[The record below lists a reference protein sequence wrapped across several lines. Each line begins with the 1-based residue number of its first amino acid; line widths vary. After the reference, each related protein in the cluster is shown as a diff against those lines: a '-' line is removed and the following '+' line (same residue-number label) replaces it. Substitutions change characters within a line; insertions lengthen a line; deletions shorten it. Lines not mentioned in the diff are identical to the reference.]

1 MNTLVF
7 LNKGGNGDNNIRW
20 EVDKES
26 WKIIRY
32 NAGEMKDL
40 KIVCIDFP
48 FVEYSENKMFPMIS
62 LLRNNYH

>member
-7 LNKGGNGDNNIRW
+7 PNKGGNGDNNVRW

-48 FVEYSENKMFPMIS
+48 FVENSENKCP
-62 LLRNNYH
+62 L

>member
-1 MNTLVF
+1 MNTLAF
-7 LNKGGNGDNNIRW
+7 QIKGGNGDNNVRW

-40 KIVCIDFP
+40 KIIIVLIFLFCRKFR
-48 FVEYSENKMFPMIS
+48 KQIS
-62 LLRNNYH
+62 PYDLIAMK